1 MDDIGTSTENQPPP
15 CSLPQF
21 QYPSGP
27 SQETKWAQTPL
38 QVFQLLLTTTILQAI
53 VHQTK
58 LFASQKKVNLNYC
71 LEELQAFI
79 GLNIAMGILR
89 LPQVRDYWST
99 SKILATP
106 WFPSVMARDGFFIIL
121 RYLHLI
127 YSTRQK
133 KKKENMAMTSCTRL
147 GHW

>member
-15 CSLPQF
+15 RSLPQF
-21 QYPSGP
+21 QYPIGP
-27 SQETKWAQTPL
+27 SQETKRAQTPL

-58 LFASQKKVNLNYC
+58 LFTSQKKVNLNFC

-89 LPQVRDYWST
+89 LPQARDYWST
-99 SKILATP
+99 SEILATP
-106 WFPSVMARDGFFIIL
+106 WFPSVMARDHFFIIL

-127 YSTRQK
+127 DSTQQ
-133 KKKENMAMTSCTRL
+133 KKKENRATTSCTRL
-147 GHW
+147 GH